1 MIKKFFLGLVV
12 FILLLAIGLVI
23 APFVFKDKIIAAAHD
38 AANQELNATL
48 KINDFDVSILQN
60 LKSFPDISLIAK
72 DVTMIGN
79 DTFAGDTLL
88 KIEKLA
94 LALDIKSFFNS
105 ERIMKVNGI
114 SISNAQI
121 NAIEKAEGINNWD
134 IVKKK
139 TDKKEESKFALTIK
153 KIELDN
159 VDVFYKSN
167 PSNVKLEILK
177 LKHEGSGDFTQ
188 NNLEYTQATEI
199 NSLSFIQGV
208 IPYLK
213 NVKLK
218 NSSEIVIDQTVNKY
232 SFKENEIVL
241 NDLKLSLN
249 GFIQSFSDGAL
260 NMDLNFKSDNNNFK
274 DVLSLVPAFYSNKFS
289 DIKANGKFDIKG
301 IAKGT
306 YFKNIYPAIDI
317 DFNIENADFQYPSL
331 PKKVSN
337 INIISKI
344 HGAGGTADNIEI
356 NVSKFKMNIGSDPF
370 EGRLNMSHLVS
381 NPNFELYSKGKL
393 NLSDIKS
400 LYPMEGVKRLE
411 GLMNLDL
418 DIKAKKSDIEAKN
431 YQAIH
436 ADGLASISNL
446 NYESSTVEKP
456 LKIKSLV
463 LKFSPQFVDMAECSG
478 KIGKT
483 EFVMKGRL
491 ENFIGY
497 YLSKNEIMKGQI
509 NFSSNYMDANEF
521 LSEEKDKKAE
531 YVLVPKGI
539 DFNGTIDI
547 KEMLYGKMSIR
558 NLAGALQVIDEK
570 VNLQNVKANLL
581 GGSATM
587 NATYNTKGLERPI
600 SSINYNI
607 QSFDMKQVFDYMESA
622 QKIAPILNYMNGAL
636 SSESNLT
643 MQLLPDMGPDLT
655 TVNGDFSVI
664 IPSTKVVNLPIL
676 NQVAQVTKLSQ
687 LSNLELTNIKTKLSF
702 INGRA
707 FVQPFN
713 FKTNNLN
720 VGVQGSQG
728 LDKSLDYIMSVDV
741 PFAQLGNAAG
751 LVNGLI
757 SKYKL
762 PFIGNINPETIRL
775 NLNVKGFFDKPVV
788 SLGKPEILS
797 GGKAATADVAVK
809 DAIKKTVDDAKNQ
822 ALKTADSM
830 KTVLQ
835 NEAQKKG
842 EELKKQAEEKAN
854 ELKKKAEDEVKKKKD
869 DLLNELKKKLP
880 W

>member
-1 MIKKFFLGLVV
+1 MIKKI
-12 FILLLAIGLVI
+12 FIGFIVLITLLLIGLV
-23 APFVFKDKIIAAAHD
+23 ATPFLFKDKIIAAAHD
-38 AANQELNATL
+38 AANEELNATL

-60 LKSFPDISLIAK
+60 IKSFPDISLIAK
-72 DVTMIGN
+72 DVTIIGK
-79 DTFAGDTLL
+79 DTFAQDTLL
-88 KIEKLA
+88 KIENLA

-105 ERIMKVNGI
+105 ATTMKVNGI

-121 NAIEKAEGINNWD
+121 NAIEKSEGLNNWD
-134 IVKKK
+134 ILKKK

-153 KIELDN
+153 NIALDN
-159 VDVFYKSN
+159 VNILYKSN
-167 PSNVKLEILK
+167 PSNLRMEILN
-177 LKHEGSGDFTQ
+177 LNHEGSGDFTQ
-188 NNLEYTQATEI
+188 NNLDYKQTTEI
-199 NSLSFIQGV
+199 NSLTFIQGV

-218 NSSEIVIDQTVNKY
+218 NSSEIIIDQTVNKY
-232 SFKENEIVL
+232 SFKNNDIVL
-241 NDLKLSLN
+241 NELKIDLN
-249 GFIQSFSDGAL
+249 GFVQNLSDGAM

-274 DVLSLVPAFYSNKFS
+274 DVLSLIPAFYSNQFS
-289 DIKANGKFDIKG
+289 DIKAKGSFDMKGKVKG
-301 IAKGT
+301 N
-306 YFKNIYPAIDI
+306 YYKNVYPSMDI
-317 DFNIENADFQYPSL
+317 DFNVSNAEFQYPSL
-331 PKKVSN
+331 PKKISN
-337 INIISKI
+337 IEVNSKI
-344 HGAGGTADNIEI
+344 IGSGGTADNILVDI
-356 NVSKFKMNIGSDPF
+356 SKFKMNIGSDPF
-370 EGRLNMSHLVS
+370 EGRLKMSHLVS

-393 NLSDIKS
+393 NLADIKS
-400 LYPMEGVKRLE
+400 FYPMEGVKRLE
-411 GLMNLDL
+411 GMMNLDL
-418 DIKAKKSDIEAKN
+418 DIKANKSDLEAKN

-436 ADGLASISNL
+436 ADGVASISGL
-446 NYESSTVEKP
+446 NYESNTVEKP
-456 LKIKSLV
+456 LKISNLL
-463 LKFSPQFVDMAECSG
+463 LKFSPQFVNMSECIG
-478 KIGKT
+478 VIGKT
-483 EFVMKGRL
+483 DFNMKGRL
-491 ENFIGY
+491 DNFIGY
-497 YLSKNEIMKGQI
+497 YLSKDQMMKGQV
-509 NFSSNYMDANEF
+509 NFLSNHLDANEF
-521 LSEEKDKKAE
+521 LSDSKDKKSE

-539 DFNGTIDI
+539 DFNGTVDI

-558 NLAGALQVIDEK
+558 NLVGALNVIDEK

-587 NATYNTKGLERPI
+587 NATYNTKGLEKPI

-607 QSFDMKQVFDYMESA
+607 QSFDIKQVFDYMESA
-622 QKIAPILNYMNGAL
+622 QRIAPILNYMNGAL

-655 TVNGDFSVI
+655 TVNGDFSVL

-720 VGVQGSQG
+720 IGVQGSQG

-741 PFAQLGNAAG
+741 PFSQLGNAAG

-762 PFIGNINPETIRL
+762 PFIGNVNPETIRL
-775 NLNVKGFFDKPVV
+775 NLNVKGFFDKPLV